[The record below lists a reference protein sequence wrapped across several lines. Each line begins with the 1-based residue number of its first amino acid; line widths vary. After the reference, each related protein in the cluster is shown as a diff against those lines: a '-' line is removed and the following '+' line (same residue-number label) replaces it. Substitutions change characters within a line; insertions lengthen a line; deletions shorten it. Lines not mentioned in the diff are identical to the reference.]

1 MDLKVGDKVRVK
13 TGYNYHG
20 EGSLATIVS
29 TGITG
34 YSEPCVEYTVEGE
47 TISYTGFVSKLELIK
62 QGNNNMA
69 NMTLVQKMKL
79 ALKSEPEKTFQ
90 KVGITDEKDE
100 LTADGTV
107 LFHNWLFEK
116 NKAEFNTE
124 VAQPL
129 LVEQEKE
136 SK

>member
-1 MDLKVGDKVRVK
+1 MEFFKVGDRVVVTK
-13 TGYNYHG
+13 PDSYKIGQTGTVAG
-20 EGSLATIVS
+20 LS
-29 TGITG
+29 
-34 YSEPCVEYTVEGE
+34 VENGYTVAVVNMDNGSVGE
-47 TISYTGFVSKLELIK
+47 RWYFTSIKMIK
-62 QGNNNMA
+62 QGNSMA

-116 NKAEFNTE
+116 SKAEFNTT

-129 LVEQEKE
+129 LAEQEAEK
-136 SK
+136 K

>member
-1 MDLKVGDKVRVK
+1 VWEDNG
-13 TGYNYHG
+13 
-20 EGSLATIVS
+20 
-29 TGITG
+29 
-34 YSEPCVEYTVEGE
+34 
-47 TISYTGFVSKLELIK
+47 KLRIGHKDNFCDCFQEWTLIK

-69 NMTLVQKMKL
+69 SMTLVQKMKL

-107 LFHNWLFEK
+107 LFHNWMFEK
-116 NKAEFNTE
+116 NKAEFNTA

-129 LVEQEKE
+129 LAEQEAEK
-136 SK
+136 K